1 MDEAVLVIEDEP
13 KIARLLEIELQ
24 YEGYRVGKAGSG
36 TEGLEKYAGGQWDL
50 ILLDIMLPGLSGIE
64 VLRRIRAKDASIPIL
79 LLTAKDSVED
89 KVSGLDL
96 GANDYITK
104 PFRIEELLARVRA
117 ALRLSAA
124 AASAA
129 VSSMG
134 GPNEGGNGGQV
145 SDAGMAEPES
155 GWLSAADLKL
165 NEGTREVLRNGKP
178 IELTPREFDLLVY
191 LLRNQRQVL
200 TRDQIVQ
207 SVWGFDYYGDTN
219 VVDVYIRYVRKK
231 VDNGF
236 AQPLIHTVRGVG
248 YVLKETI

>member
-1 MDEAVLVIEDEP
+1 MNEAVLVIEDEP
-13 KIARLLEIELQ
+13 KIARLLELELQ
-24 YEGYRVGKAGSG
+24 YEGYQVGKAGSG
-36 TEGLEKYAGGQWDL
+36 TEGLEMYLGGQWDL

-64 VLRRIRAKDASIPIL
+64 VLRRIRARDALVPIL
-79 LLTAKDSVED
+79 MLTAKDSVED

-124 AASAA
+124 AAS
-129 VSSMG
+129 SSG
-134 GPNEGGNGGQV
+134 VIRHANQDTTSHQTEE
-145 SDAGMAEPES
+145 DT
-155 GWLSAADLKL
+155 GWLTAAGLKL
-165 NEGTREVLRNGKP
+165 NEGTREVSRDGIP

-191 LLRNQRQVL
+191 LLQNQRQVL
-200 TRDQIVQ
+200 SRDQIVQ
-207 SVWGFDYYGDTN
+207 AVWGYDYYGDTN

-236 AQPLIHTVRGVG
+236 TPPLIHTVRGVG
-248 YVLKETI
+248 YVLKEQS

>member
-1 MDEAVLVIEDEP
+1 MNEAVLVIEDEP
-13 KIARLLEIELQ
+13 KIARLLELELQ
-24 YEGYRVGKAGSG
+24 YEGYQVGKAGSG
-36 TEGLEKYAGGQWDL
+36 TEGLEMYHGGQWDL

-64 VLRRIRAKDASIPIL
+64 VLRRIRAKDAMVPIL
-79 LLTAKDSVED
+79 MLTAKDSVED

-124 AASAA
+124 AAS
-129 VSSMG
+129 SSG
-134 GPNEGGNGGQV
+134 VTVHANQDLTSHTIE
-145 SDAGMAEPES
+145 EES
-155 GWLSAADLKL
+155 GWLTAAGLRL
-165 NEGTREVLRNGKP
+165 NEGTREVSRDGMP

-191 LLRNQRQVL
+191 LLQNQRQVL
-200 TRDQIVQ
+200 SRDQIVQ
-207 SVWGFDYYGDTN
+207 AVWGYDYYGDTN

-236 AQPLIHTVRGVG
+236 TPPLIHTVRGVG
-248 YVLKETI
+248 YVLKEQS